1 MSETPYKMS
10 FNSLDIYTVR
20 IILQYIGDIHTFEYI
35 SHMFKRKYPMFASE
49 AKKLV
54 KPTKVYLL
62 WQYGTGKCDF
72 PWFEALCF
80 STSLD
85 RIEDYYKD
93 ALEIQPY
100 ENKFKRAQIEK
111 YGSQFNDYKIIDEF
125 RKKYFSENP
134 LGDWELV
141 GEQSEKQNSDV
152 IKQVFTDLRNNRG
165 GDYYNGYRRAG
176 ARWGYE
182 IYTRAEVVYLYLN
195 NPNCQELHVVF
206 KHIDE
211 YKYGY
216 DKKLVACVETK
227 QMVHDKFQ
235 HIYGDQINTFTT
247 HGIVYD
253 TDSSNN
259 YEMHTFKRLN

>member
-1 MSETPYKMS
+1 MSI
-10 FNSLDIYTVR
+10 NSLDVYTMR
-20 IILQYIGDIHTFEYI
+20 IILGYIGNIRTFDYI
-35 SHMFKRKYPMFASE
+35 SHTLKYIYPIFASE

-62 WQYGTGKCDF
+62 WQYGTGKYDF

-93 ALEIQPY
+93 VFEIRPY
-100 ENKFKRAQIEK
+100 VTKFNRAQLEK

-125 RKKYFSENP
+125 RKKYFSENL
-134 LGDWELV
+134 LGDWEPV
-141 GEQSEKQNSDV
+141 GEQSEQQNSDA
-152 IKQVFTDLRNNRG
+152 IKQAFTDLRNNHG

-182 IYTRAEVVYLYLN
+182 IYTRVEVVYLYLN
-195 NPNCQELHVVF
+195 DPNCQKLHAVF
-206 KHIDE
+206 KHSDE
-211 YKYGY
+211 YHCEYTG
-216 DKKLVACVETK
+216 KLVACVETR

-235 HIYGDQINTFTT
+235 HIFGDQIDTFAS
-247 HGIVYD
+247 HGIVYSND
-253 TDSSNN
+253 ISNN